1 MMKTSQSPSDVP
13 SKQVKTASDLPI
25 KQPPALQPGEKPEA
39 EAKAAKPLKKSK
51 KRPEKRPFGSIRC
64 RSCNRYGLTE
74 QCCCT
79 PGARYSVM
87 IQSKRVSKEQRKQI
101 RRLSFATV
109 KEAEEFRQLIAKR
122 SYRTPD
128 ELCLNFFGFDPFR
141 VQNHSFPMYESR
153 QQLFP
158 MPSPLQGAG
167 WAQQMSNGRENAFMQ
182 QMQMQRASSF
192 GNNLKRP
199 IDSDLE
205 FKLPKQMQQS
215 SFGNN
220 EKRSI
225 DSDMKFQPPKQM
237 QRTSFGNNLNRPFG
251 SNMEFQS
258 PKQMQ
263 DTPFG
268 NNKKR
273 RFDSDLELQPPKQ
286 RQRMGLS
293 QFSPMGASSTKMR
306 SLLAQSWQQVARSAR
321 PMSRLFPATMEP
333 AGTHSSN
340 HMSAAPTT
348 VMGSPT
354 GPLTGSLTGSPRST
368 CDSPHSLGDSPL
380 VSKGYY
386 DERQIKNLMLDVV
399 SNCLSQRSLPLRS
412 NDYHSLFATSK

>member
-1 MMKTSQSPSDVP
+1 
-13 SKQVKTASDLPI
+13 
-25 KQPPALQPGEKPEA
+25 
-39 EAKAAKPLKKSK
+39 
-51 KRPEKRPFGSIRC
+51 
-64 RSCNRYGLTE
+64 
-74 QCCCT
+74 
-79 PGARYSVM
+79 
-87 IQSKRVSKEQRKQI
+87 
-101 RRLSFATV
+101 
-109 KEAEEFRQLIAKR
+109 
-122 SYRTPD
+122 
-128 ELCLNFFGFDPFR
+128 
-141 VQNHSFPMYESR
+141 
-153 QQLFP
+153 
-158 MPSPLQGAG
+158 
-167 WAQQMSNGRENAFMQ
+167 MQ

-251 SNMEFQS
+251 SNLEFQS
-258 PKQMQ
+258 PKQI
-263 DTPFG
+263 
-268 NNKKR
+268 
-273 RFDSDLELQPPKQ
+273 
-286 RQRMGLS
+286 QRMGLS

-321 PMSRLFPATMEP
+321 PMSRLFPTTMEP

>member
-1 MMKTSQSPSDVP
+1 MKTSQSPSDVP
-13 SKQVKTASDLPI
+13 SKQDKPASNLPI
-25 KQPPALQPGEKPEA
+25 KQPPALQPGEKPEP
-39 EAKAAKPLKKSK
+39 EPKAAKLKKRPK

-109 KEAEEFRQLIAKR
+109 KEAEEFRRLIAKR

-141 VQNHSFPMYESR
+141 VQNHSFPMYESQ
-153 QQLFP
+153 QQLFR

-167 WAQQMSNGRENAFMQ
+167 WAEQMSNGRDNAYMQ

-192 GNNLKRP
+192 RNNLKRP

-205 FKLPKQMQQS
+205 FQPSKQMQHL

-220 EKRSI
+220 EKRPI

-237 QRTSFGNNLNRPFG
+237 QNTSFGNEKKRPFDSG
-251 SNMEFQS
+251 LEF
-258 PKQMQ
+258 
-263 DTPFG
+263 
-268 NNKKR
+268 
-273 RFDSDLELQPPKQ
+273 QPPKQ

-293 QFSPMGASSTKMR
+293 HFSPMGASSAKMQ

-321 PMSRLFPATMEP
+321 PMSRLFPTTMEP
-333 AGTHSSN
+333 APTRSSN
-340 HMSAAPTT
+340 HVSAAPSTA
-348 VMGSPT
+348 MGS
-354 GPLTGSLTGSPRST
+354 LTRSLTGSPRST
-368 CDSPHSLGDSPL
+368 CDSPHSLGDSTL
-380 VSKGYY
+380 VSNDYCDK
-386 DERQIKNLMLDVV
+386 RQIKDLMLDVV
-399 SNCLSQRSLPLRS
+399 SNCLTQRSLPLRS
-412 NDYHSLFATSK
+412 SDYHSLFATSK